1 MSAVAMLLS
10 VCGQHERHNTTVT
23 TATTT
28 THEPHHNAP
37 ASSVARP
44 VVRRAHIRSVNER
57 SGDAAERL
65 RSARATQHHRHHSDH
80 DDAHGDVTHAPMPSV
95 ARPVVRRAHIRSV
108 NERSG
113 DAAERLRSSRATQ
126 HHRHHNNHD
135 DTRVTQ
141 QRTGVERR
149 ASRRTPSSHPQCE

>member
-1 MSAVAMLLS
+1 MSVVAMPLS
-10 VCGQHERHNTTVT
+10 VCGQHERHNATVI

-28 THEPHHNAP
+28 THEPHHHAP

-65 RSARATQHHRHHSDH
+65 RSAHATQHHRHHSN
-80 DDAHGDVTHAPMPSV
+80 DDAHGDVTHAPAPSV
-95 ARPVVRRAHIRSV
+95 AHPVVRRAHIRSV

-113 DAAERLRSSRATQ
+113 DAAERLRSARETQ
-126 HHRHHNNHD
+126 HHRHHSDHD
-135 DTRVTQ
+135 DARATP

-149 ASRRTPSSHPQCE
+149 ASRRTPSTHPQCE